1 MSVKYPDLSFTTFP
15 NSEQTFSTMLDISQ
29 SDAILVKQYHDA
41 ILNQDF
47 ALANSILTQI
57 PNVSQQFLTSQ
68 IVNIAFETSVALER
82 YFLDRWSPAYIVSS
96 TEPLGQETGDFWFD
110 TSVVTY

>member
-1 MSVKYPDLSFTTFP
+1 MSITYQDLPNTSYPD
-15 NSEQTFSTMLDISQ
+15 SEQTFPTMLDISI
-29 SDAILVKQYHDA
+29 SDAPLIKQWQVA
-41 ILNQDF
+41 IENQNLELATSIWQQIPSVSQKIITAQILN
-47 ALANSILTQI
+47 T
-57 PNVSQQFLTSQ
+57 
-68 IVNIAFETSVALER
+68 AFDTTVALER